1 MPRAVAEDGLNKFQR
16 YRSSKRARGMK
27 LLRMWVPDP
36 AAPGFAEEARRQA
49 ALLQGAP
56 EEIEALAFIEA
67 VADTDGWT
75 P

>member
-1 MPRAVAEDGLNKFQR
+1 
-16 YRSSKRARGMK
+16 MK

-36 AAPGFAEEARRQA
+36 TAPGFAEEARGQA
-49 ALLQGAP
+49 VLLRGAP
-56 EEIEALAFIEA
+56 EEIETLAFIEA